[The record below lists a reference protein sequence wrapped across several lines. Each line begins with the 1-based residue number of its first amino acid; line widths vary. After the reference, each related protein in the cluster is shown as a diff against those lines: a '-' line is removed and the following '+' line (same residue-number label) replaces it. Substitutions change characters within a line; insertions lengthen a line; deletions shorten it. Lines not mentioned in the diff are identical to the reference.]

1 MRLNRTHKRPLE
13 VTIGPAD
20 RDPMFKPVWYDGA
33 VTLSP
38 PTAPA
43 PDTPSPQWD
52 LAPLPPPATRELK
65 WKEVVEKANEVVAI
79 LRSDPDVDGAVLVE
93 VVCSLVD
100 INPSVE
106 EIVTAYRQRMEAKR
120 HA

>member
-13 VTIGPAD
+13 VSIGPAD

-38 PTAPA
+38 PTAPVQE
-43 PDTPSPQWD
+43 PSPQWD
-52 LAPLPPPATRELK
+52 LAPVQPPDQRQLQ

-106 EIVTAYRQRMEAKR
+106 EIVAAYRQRMEAKR
-120 HA
+120 NG